1 MNNSAKALILG
12 ETILQLPLGKNEID
26 NMHKQLVDMFTIY
39 VLNVGDYKN
48 VQEAYYTMNKL
59 ERVFDVLREVPS
71 DESSEEELVE
81 SPSILG
87 KLKNLQHYKI
97 FPKTDKRVSLEREL
111 DELTEKGLNIMDSL
125 QPYIK
130 KEVSDEE

>member
-26 NMHKQLVDMFTIY
+26 NMHKQMVDMFTIY

-59 ERVFDVLREVPS
+59 DKIFEVLREVPT
-71 DESSEEELVE
+71 SEV
-81 SPSILG
+81 
-87 KLKNLQHYKI
+87 
-97 FPKTDKRVSLEREL
+97 
-111 DELTEKGLNIMDSL
+111 
-125 QPYIK
+125 
-130 KEVSDEE
+130 KEVSHEE